1 MRSHQTARLATPPSA
16 EEARASTSL
25 LKAESARP
33 ASAAMESVGATF
45 LPMLAG
51 SMSMCMT
58 RARGA
63 KVASLPVTRSSKRTP
78 TATSRSLSATAM
90 FAAYVPCIPSIPM
103 QSVCAEGK
111 PPSPMR
117 VGVTGSC
124 RRSAKDSNAADAP
137 ELTMPPPT

>member
-1 MRSHQTARLATPPSA
+1 MRSHQAARRATPSFA
-16 EEARASTSL
+16 GAARAPTSAL
-25 LKAESARP
+25 RALSASD

-51 SMSMCMT
+51 SMSMWMT

-90 FAAYVPCIPSIPM
+90 LQALCQRKQLFRRA
-103 QSVCAEGK
+103 
-111 PPSPMR
+111 R
-117 VGVTGSC
+117 VDD
-124 RRSAKDSNAADAP
+124 AAADVEHWTLRLHNLFGGARDP
-137 ELTMPPPT
+137 FGGGLDLLLS